1 MAQRVFF
8 TTSEVY
14 PFSKTGGL
22 GDVMGA
28 LPLAMQKNGFLS
40 AVISPFYGRIS
51 TSNFEIKLVVADLP
65 VGYPWAPIT
74 VDVYKADYYG
84 VPLYFLRRAE
94 YFDRR
99 HYYNNNKG
107 DYFDNAERFIF
118 FCRACMSLME
128 YLGEPPLVVHAHDW
142 QTSLL
147 PAYLHFARRDNPFWA
162 ETGTVCTIHN
172 LAFQGRFSSRLF
184 TSCGL
189 PDEAWH
195 MDGVEFYGDM
205 NMLKAGIAYADAVT
219 TVSPGYAREILTE
232 KFGCGLDGILRK
244 READLYGIL
253 NGAAYDVWDPAN
265 DAFLSSTYD
274 AANFSGK
281 EECKLDLMKELGLD
295 PALAQRPILGFVG
308 RFRGQKGID
317 LLIDIIPELMK
328 LNVGVVALGE
338 GSAVREDSMLE
349 LMQAYPGRVHTI
361 VGYTEDLAHRIQ
373 AGTDIFLMPSRYEPC
388 GLTQMYALR
397 YGTPPVATLV
407 GGLRDTI
414 VPWPDPQAT
423 GFVFSGST
431 PEAFLDAVRQAVY
444 VWGHDPEGWNMLI
457 RRAMSQA
464 FTWDSSCT
472 QYQDVYNRIRR
483 RLVSSMPNGY

>member
-14 PFSKTGGL
+14 PFSKSGGL

-28 LPLAMQKNGFLS
+28 LPLAMQRSGVPS

-51 TSNFEIKLVVADLP
+51 TSNFQIRLTISDLP
-65 VGYPWAPIT
+65 VGYPWGPVTA
-74 VDVYKADYYG
+74 DVYEADYHG
-84 VPLYFLRRAE
+84 LPLYFIHRGE

-99 HYYNNNKG
+99 YYYNDHKG

-118 FCRACMSLME
+118 FCRACVSLME
-128 YLGEPPLVVHAHDW
+128 RLGEPPLVVHAHDW

-162 ETGTVCTIHN
+162 QTGTVCTIHN

-184 TSCGL
+184 LSSGL
-189 PDEAWH
+189 PPEAWS
-195 MDGVEFYGDM
+195 MDGVEFFGDI

-232 KFGCGLDGILRK
+232 KFGCGLDGILRQ

-253 NGAAYDVWDPAN
+253 NGADYDVWNPAE
-265 DAFLSSTYD
+265 DHFLSCKYSAD
-274 AANFSGK
+274 DFSGK
-281 EECKLDLMKELGLD
+281 EECKLHLIEELGLD
-295 PALAQRPILGFVG
+295 PSLAERPILGFVG

-317 LLIDIIPELMK
+317 LLVNIIPRLME

-338 GSAVREDSMLE
+338 GNISHEARMMDLMETYRGRVSAV
-349 LMQAYPGRVHTI
+349 I
-361 VGYTEDLAHRIQ
+361 GYTEDLAHRMQ
-373 AGTDIFLMPSRYEPC
+373 AGSDIFLMPSRYEPC

-397 YGTPPVATLV
+397 YGTPPVATAV

-414 VPWPDPQAT
+414 VPWPDKDAT
-423 GFVFSGST
+423 GFVFSESS
-431 PEAFLDAVRQAVY
+431 PEAFFHAIRQAVY
-444 VWGHDPEGWNMLI
+444 LWENDPEAWNGMI
-457 RRAMSQA
+457 SRAMRQA
-464 FTWDSSCT
+464 FTWEKSCV
-472 QYQDVYNRIRR
+472 QYSDIYNRIRR
-483 RLVSSMPNGY
+483 RLLPSPAF